1 MIFRKLPQ
9 IIITALLLSVTA
21 AHADQLDDIRKAGVL
36 RVAVFDSNPP
46 FGFVDEKTHG
56 LIGYDIDF
64 AKAFAEKLG
73 VKLELVTTNPA
84 NRIPLLQ
91 SGKADVIVA
100 DLTITPERAKV
111 VDFSTPYFV
120 TGQQFLAPAG
130 SPDKLDAYATGR
142 IGAVK
147 GTTGEQALKTR
158 FPDARVLSYDDVPL
172 ALAALRNGNV
182 QAITQDAEILA
193 GLLAA
198 SPDKAKYK
206 ILPDLLSREDIGI
219 AVKKDEKTL
228 LSEVNKVLVE
238 LETNGQAQKTF
249 DRWFGKDSQT
259 PETRNFKIVAP

>member
-1 MIFRKLPQ
+1 
-9 IIITALLLSVTA
+9 
-21 AHADQLDDIRKAGVL
+21 
-36 RVAVFDSNPP
+36 
-46 FGFVDEKTHG
+46 
-56 LIGYDIDF
+56 
-64 AKAFAEKLG
+64 
-73 VKLELVTTNPA
+73 
-84 NRIPLLQ
+84 
-91 SGKADVIVA
+91 
-100 DLTITPERAKV
+100 
-111 VDFSTPYFV
+111 
-120 TGQQFLAPAG
+120 
-130 SPDKLDAYATGR
+130 
-142 IGAVK
+142 
-147 GTTGEQALKTR
+147 LKTR

-219 AVKKDEKTL
+219 AVKKNEKAL

-238 LETNGQAQKTF
+238 LEANGQAQKTF